1 MQVLVVDDSSELLDL
16 LERAL
21 VRDGHE
27 VRVAASV
34 AQARTS
40 IAAAGPELLVLDVA
54 LPDGTGIALCREL
67 RDAGA
72 RWPILLLT
80 AHGEVPR
87 RVAGLDAGADDFL
100 VKPFALAELRA
111 RVRALGR
118 RGPIERQAAIC
129 LGDARLELGSRRAS
143 IDGREIP
150 ITARE
155 WAIHD
160 ILVHRRDRVVS
171 RASILELVW
180 GDASAGASASLDVLM
195 ARIRR
200 KLGAEAI
207 RTVRGE
213 GYVATP
219 R

>member
-1 MQVLVVDDSSELLDL
+1 MRARGELTRARRWVIKIGSTL
-16 LERAL
+16 LT
-21 VRDGHE
+21 DGGRGLHRE
-27 VRVAASV
+27 AIADWV
-34 AQARTS
+34 AQM
-40 IAAAGPELLVLDVA
+40 
-54 LPDGTGIALCREL
+54 
-67 RDAGA
+67 
-72 RWPILLLT
+72 
-80 AHGEVPR
+80 
-87 RVAGLDAGADDFL
+87 
-100 VKPFALAELRA
+100 AELRA

-155 WAIHD
+155 WAILD

-180 GDASAGASASLDVLM
+180 GDASEGASASLDVLM